1 MSSTTP
7 EPVADA
13 TSTSTVPEVEVKSAS
28 ETAEADAEAS
38 NEAAQETAND
48 SAAPSTRRSSRISA
62 QPLKEQP
69 KPKKA
74 VAAKNQK
81 KRTAEEAQEEGGEAT
96 EKNGTANKKTKTVVP
111 DIPSIDIGDP
121 LPNLTLKNEKDEDV
135 DVSKLAAVKGVVIF
149 LVPKADTPGCT
160 TQACG
165 FRDLYS
171 EFSGLGYDVYGL
183 SADTTSAQNKWQS
196 KKNLSYSLLSD
207 PKRVFIAALGAA
219 DKNKTKRSHFVF
231 EKGTGKLIERK
242 NPVKPTD
249 SPTLALDFIKQHG
262 KSPAEAMEAPEAKTA
277 TAEDTSNGHADPPAV
292 ADETTT
298 AEAEPAPMET

>member
-1 MSSTTP
+1 MSSTTV

-13 TSTSTVPEVEVKSAS
+13 TNNTTAPEAEVKPPS
-28 ETAEADAEAS
+28 EPVADAEA
-38 NEAAQETAND
+38 NTEASTEAVQEMAND

-62 QPLKEQP
+62 QPPKEQP
-69 KPKKA
+69 KHKKA
-74 VAAKNQK
+74 ATPKNQK
-81 KRTAEEAQEEGGEAT
+81 KRTVDEAQEEEGGEAA
-96 EKNGTANKKTKTVVP
+96 EKNGTANKKTKTIVP

-135 DVSKLAAVKGVVIF
+135 DVSKLAAEKGVVIF

-165 FRDLYS
+165 FRDVY
-171 EFSGLGYDVYGL
+171 EDFDKLGYDVYCL
-183 SADTTSAQNKWQS
+183 SADTTNAQSKWQS
-196 KKNLSYSLLSD
+196 KKSLSYSLLSD

-219 DKNKTKRSHFVF
+219 DKNKTKRSHFIF
-231 EKGTGKLIERK
+231 EKGTGKLVERK
-242 NPVKPTD
+242 NPVKPAE

-262 KSPAEAMEAPEAKTA
+262 KSSTEATGASEAKTV
-277 TAEDTSNGHADPPAV
+277 TAEDASNV
-292 ADETTT
+292 TDEKAT